1 MGLFVQ
7 SRKTRILCTSRR
19 PIDGASIGR
28 RTLHVP
34 RCSLHSAA
42 AINYTQSHTRRDTSL
57 PSHIPSARQTL
68 SLPSTYNASLL
79 LTFSTPV
86 NLSPQ
91 SVDTVLYDSSHDY
104 LFQSATKERLPILVK
119 TDLDLSLLELQ
130 AYIER

>member
-79 LTFSTPV
+79 LTFSRSEEHTSELQSHV
-86 NLSPQ
+86 NL
-91 SVDTVLYDSSHDY
+91 VC
-104 LFQSATKERLPILVK
+104 RL
-119 TDLDLSLLELQ
+119 LLEKKKQ
-130 AYIER
+130 